1 MAWTCIYLN
10 IYPQYIEDAGN
21 SIENLMSSLGFTIDQ
36 IDEVW
41 KIIKSDVEEYTR
53 GKQITNSVIYS
64 IFNGCIKGIISI
76 RPDLNEDD
84 FDFYVNG
91 LDSNIYYKGEEY

>member
-10 IYPQYIEDAGN
+10 IYPQYIEDAGD
-21 SIENLMSSLGFTIDQ
+21 SIENLMKSLGFTIDQ

-41 KIIKSDVEEYTR
+41 KIILQDVKEYTR
-53 GKQITNSVIYS
+53 GEQITNSVIYN
-64 IFNGCIKGIISI
+64 IFNGCITGIMRI